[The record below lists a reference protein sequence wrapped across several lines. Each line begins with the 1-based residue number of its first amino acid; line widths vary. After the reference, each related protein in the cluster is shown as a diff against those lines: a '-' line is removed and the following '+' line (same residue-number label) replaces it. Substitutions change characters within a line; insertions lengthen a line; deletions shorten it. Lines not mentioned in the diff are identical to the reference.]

1 MSNKLTAGEIAV
13 RLELWRECGYSS
25 QEASKQAGVGRR
37 SFDRFLERYADK
49 DAPIS
54 KGVFDQTTIKKIAEY
69 FGIKD
74 CFIENSILTEQEAK
88 DFLESLINKKN
99 NIPNIMKKIE
109 AV

>member
-1 MSNKLTAGEIAV
+1 MPHSTTYLRKGYLKDLVKKYDHNNSKNLADFSRNIGINITTLRAINKGEKVQI
-13 RLELWRECGYSS
+13 
-25 QEASKQAGVGRR
+25 K
-37 SFDRFLERYADK
+37 
-49 DAPIS
+49 
-54 KGVFDQTTIKKIAEY
+54 TTIKKIAEY

-109 AV
+109 AL